1 MKTLILDNYDSF
13 TFNLYQEVGEL
24 GGNPIVE
31 RNDAV
36 SINDVRRL
44 GITHIIISPGPGN
57 PYTKRDV
64 GISEELIDYAATQK
78 IPLLGVCLGHQV
90 LGKHFGATVSRAPSV
105 YHGKASTIHVKG
117 KSRILNGLESAFE
130 AMRYHS
136 LSIEPDTIPKSL
148 HVTATSDDGV
158 VMAME
163 HETLPLFG
171 VQFHPESIGTP
182 HGKDILKNFLSVT
195 QEKPP
200 DGISLTLGKISMRK
214 PYLLA
219 SREARERTEIAIRP
233 RCVIGSK
240 TQIVVIAGPCS
251 VESSAQMDEAA
262 AMVKAQGV
270 TILRGGAFKPRT
282 GPYCFQGLGE
292 QGLKLLKQ
300 AGEKYQLATI
310 SEAMSP
316 EQVELVEEYC
326 DMIQIGTRNM
336 QNYDLLRRVGK
347 STKPVL
353 LKRGL
358 SATLEEFLLAAEH
371 ILAQGNEN
379 VILCERGIRTFET
392 EVRFTLALGS
402 IPPLRKL
409 THLPILV
416 DPSHAAGDSEFVP
429 DYARAAVAMGCD
441 GLIMEVHPHPEE
453 ALSDGKQSLSPT
465 QLHSCMEELQ
475 SVAAAMGKSLAQS

>member
-13 TFNLYQEVGEL
+13 TFNLFQEIGIL
-24 GGNPIVE
+24 DGNPIVE
-31 RNDAV
+31 RNDA
-36 SINDVRRL
+36 ITIDDVRRL
-44 GITHIIISPGPGN
+44 NVTHIIISPGPGN
-57 PYTKRDV
+57 PYTKRDS
-64 GISEELIDYAATQK
+64 GISEELIDFAIERN

-105 YHGKASTIHVKG
+105 YHGKTSKIQIIA
-117 KSRILNGLESAFE
+117 KSRLFAGIPNDFE
-130 AMRYHS
+130 VMRYHS
-136 LSIEPDTIPKSL
+136 LCVEPETLAKDL
-148 HVTATSDDGV
+148 HVIAISDDSV
-158 VMAME
+158 VMAIE
-163 HETLPLFG
+163 HKTLPLFG

-182 HGKDILKNFLSVT
+182 CGKDILKNFLSID
-195 QEKPP
+195 QEKKL
-200 DGISLTLGKISMRK
+200 DNRSLVLGNNSPKN

-219 SREARERTEIAIRP
+219 SRATRERTEIEIRP
-233 RCVIGSK
+233 QCVIGSQK
-240 TQIVVIAGPCS
+240 QVVIIAGPCS
-251 VESSAQMDEAA
+251 IESAAQIDEAA
-262 AMVKAQGV
+262 AMAKKQGV

-292 QGLKLLKQ
+292 QGLKLLKN
-300 AGEKYQLATI
+300 AGEKYRMATI

-316 EQVELVEEYC
+316 EQVELIEEYC
-326 DMIQIGTRNM
+326 DMIQVGARNM

-402 IPPLRKL
+402 IPPLRRL

-416 DPSHAAGDSEFVP
+416 DPSHAAGDSDFVP

-453 ALSDGKQSLSPT
+453 ALSDGKQSLNPL
-465 QLHSCMEELQ
+465 QLQSCMDDLR
-475 SVAAAMGKSLAQS
+475 SVAAALHKSLA

>member
-13 TFNLYQEVGEL
+13 TFNLYQEIGEL

-31 RNDAV
+31 RNDAI
-36 SINDVRRL
+36 SIDDVRRL
-44 GITHIIISPGPGN
+44 GVSHIIISPGPGN

-64 GISEELIDYAATQK
+64 GISEELIDFAAEKK

-90 LGKHFGATVSRAPSV
+90 LGKHFGAKVSRAPSV
-105 YHGKASTIHVKG
+105 NHGKASSIHVME
-117 KSRILNGLESAFE
+117 KSRLFTGLENAFE

-136 LSIEPDTIPKSL
+136 LCVEPETIPTEL

-163 HETLPLFG
+163 HKTLPLFG

-195 QEKPP
+195 QEKPTE
-200 DGISLTLGKISMRK
+200 GKSLTLGKISVRK

-219 SREARERTEIAIRP
+219 SREARERTEIEIRP
-233 RCVIGSK
+233 NCIIGSK
-240 TQIVVIAGPCS
+240 TQVVVIAGPCS
-251 VESSAQMDEAA
+251 IESATQMDEAA
-262 AMVKAQGV
+262 AMVKKQGV

-292 QGLKLLKQ
+292 QGLKLLKN
-300 AGEKYQLATI
+300 AAEKYDMATI

-326 DMIQIGTRNM
+326 DMIQVGARNM

-409 THLPILV
+409 THLPIIV
-416 DPSHAAGDSEFVP
+416 DPSHAAGDSEYVP

-453 ALSDGKQSLSPT
+453 ALSDGKQSLNPI
-465 QLHSCMEELQ
+465 QLQSCIDELR
-475 SVAAAMGKSLAQS
+475 SVAAAMHKSLA